1 MSIEEVRAVLGWSVL
16 INYVI
21 LLVWFG
27 TFVLARDWMSRL
39 HGRWFRLTDGQF
51 DALHYGLMGGFKLVV
66 IVLNLVPWIALHIVA

>member
-1 MSIEEVRAVLGWSVL
+1 MSIEEIRAVLGWSVL

-27 TFVLARDWMSRL
+27 TFALARDWMFRL
-39 HGRWFRLTDGQF
+39 HGRWFRLPEIHF
-51 DALHYGLMGGFKLVV
+51 DALHYGLMGGFKLLV